1 MVTIGN
7 VMILKKNL
15 EDQGFDVS
23 LDKKTLNDE
32 VSLDDYV
39 FIYMGSGTNRSL
51 LRVLKD
57 ARKYK
62 EAFKKFIDD
71 KKIILATGNSF
82 EIFGKKIDNEEGL
95 NIFDYEVK
103 LEKDNENSDVIY
115 ESKYL
120 KKEVVGFINKRKQ
133 NVSQYESFF

>member
-1 MVTIGN
+1 
-7 VMILKKNL
+7 MILKKNL